1 MTDFEQHNLDAI
13 NSLNQRGGRM
23 LSLIDLLEADTLN
36 LDMAAAMAAAA
47 AGGGSFLT
55 GAGPGGVGKTT
66 LMAAALAFL
75 PPGTEIV
82 TIEGPETLNE
92 LAARPAPH
100 PQCLVVH
107 EIGAGS
113 YYGYLWGP
121 AVARYFNL
129 ASQPGRCLASNL
141 HAETYTAARHQL
153 MGGSLGV
160 PAQTLARVSLLAF
173 MTQVGSRRRIATLWE
188 SSAAPAAD
196 KAPGAVENTATP
208 HRLAWRWVAEKDAF
222 EKVGPAAGESDALS
236 ARIRDFLDSACRDH
250 IRRLED
256 LRRLAVAELFSGR

>member
-1 MTDFEQHNLDAI
+1 MIDFEQHNLDAI

-23 LSLIDLLEADTLN
+23 LSLVDLLEAGTLN
-36 LDMAAAMAAAA
+36 LDMAANMAAVAV
-47 AGGGSFLT
+47 GGGSFLT

-82 TIEGPETLNE
+82 TIEGPKTLDE

-129 ASQPGRCLASNL
+129 TAKLGCSLASNL

-160 PAQTLARVSLLAF
+160 PAQALARVSLLAF
-173 MTQVGSRRRIATLWE
+173 MTQVGSRRRIAALWE
-188 SSAAPAAD
+188 SA
-196 KAPGAVENTATP
+196 ENATAP

-222 EKVGPAAGESDALS
+222 EKVGPAAGESSALA
-236 ARIRDFLDSACRDH
+236 ARIRDFLDHACRDRV
-250 IRRLED
+250 RRLED